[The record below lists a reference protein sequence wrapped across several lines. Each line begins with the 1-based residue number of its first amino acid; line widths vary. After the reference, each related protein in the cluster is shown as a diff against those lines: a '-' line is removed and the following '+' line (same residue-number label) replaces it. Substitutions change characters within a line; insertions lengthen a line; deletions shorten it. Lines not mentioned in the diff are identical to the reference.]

1 MILKKQPYN
10 KSEQYNIIQNMD
22 EVVLDSWHFYIFW
35 GVPIYKC
42 SIPLGSFHSF
52 VHHLKFLKPMH
63 VGCMTFN
70 LD

>member
-1 MILKKQPYN
+1 
-10 KSEQYNIIQNMD
+10 
-22 EVVLDSWHFYIFW
+22 
-35 GVPIYKC
+35 
-42 SIPLGSFHSF
+42 LGSFHSF